1 MHILPQETVLSSL
14 FYIIILYLSE
24 NRSWIFVCLSVRD
37 NIYTETDWQY
47 FYLEENVL
55 LTFPEIPVVAF
66 IHTQLAPL
74 GINSFVL
81 IN

>member
-1 MHILPQETVLSSL
+1 MLPQETVLSSL

-37 NIYTETDWQY
+37 NIYIETDWQY
-47 FYLEENVL
+47 FYSEENVIL
-55 LTFPEIPVVAF
+55 SFPEMLFVAF
-66 IHTQLAPL
+66 IHTQIAPL
-74 GINSFVL
+74 GINIFVL